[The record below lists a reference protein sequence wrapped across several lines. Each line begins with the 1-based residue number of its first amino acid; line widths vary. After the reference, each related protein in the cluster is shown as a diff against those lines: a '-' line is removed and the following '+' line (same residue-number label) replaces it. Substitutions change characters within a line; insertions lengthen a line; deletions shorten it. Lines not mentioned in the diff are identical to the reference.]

1 MCFLSLTLKCYPL
14 YKILISSSVI
24 LHLLECLFLI
34 SDAKVQQI
42 VWAHKYFCDFVI
54 KSGK

>member
-1 MCFLSLTLKCYPL
+1 MCFLSLILNVIL
-14 YKILISSSVI
+14 YINTILSSVI

-42 VWAHKYFCDFVI
+42 VWAHKYFYDFVI